1 MLLQGCDF
9 SETEEIILTTLGA
22 ACDASDTLTLLGLFA
37 ADRPV
42 SPDYD
47 RIVSTAQ
54 EHGIFSQT
62 ASINYLRRRLIRLL
76 LRDGILSQEGD
87 GFRFSQSRF
96 ESYFIAVHLAKSNLP
111 ARSFWKDVD
120 PFFVGIQA
128 LNYLASMWN
137 RDDSITDLTPLL
149 EAISERGDT
158 GIYIAANIL
167 SFTERCDSH
176 FVSRLLAELSYRTAR
191 SKSLLMHSKGP
202 DLLGGMARHWKEAR
216 KILERW
222 LCVPSWLLT
231 SDRIRAG
238 RALTENVDIEE
249 TIGSLIGL
257 INTPKISLED
267 RISTLVLLGDVLTQ
281 QLTKSQVRL
290 LRSQVLFSSK
300 GSLRE
305 DPSENNETLI
315 RDYILVLLSR
325 LPINKIYNL
334 VYRNPNACR
343 ILVLSTRLMDIC
355 KKVLKDSSSLDEKI
369 QAAAVLG
376 SIGFEEDETIALQKL
391 IQSEKLS
398 TDHMCGIARRL
409 LQLEHTELARSLL
422 MWAEENKGNKSAM
435 RIEDLEVQLQ
445 LLHLGEDSRIDP
457 MALALSEK
465 IPERFRCSCI
475 RYLLAH
481 DRRENA
487 VKCFHSL
494 PSESGSFGAIFKDR
508 IALSLLET

>member
-1 MLLQGCDF
+1 
-9 SETEEIILTTLGA
+9 
-22 ACDASDTLTLLGLFA
+22 
-37 ADRPV
+37 
-42 SPDYD
+42 
-47 RIVSTAQ
+47 
-54 EHGIFSQT
+54 
-62 ASINYLRRRLIRLL
+62 
-76 LRDGILSQEGD
+76 
-87 GFRFSQSRF
+87 
-96 ESYFIAVHLAKSNLP
+96 
-111 ARSFWKDVD
+111 
-120 PFFVGIQA
+120 
-128 LNYLASMWN
+128 
-137 RDDSITDLTPLL
+137 
-149 EAISERGDT
+149 
-158 GIYIAANIL
+158 
-167 SFTERCDSH
+167 
-176 FVSRLLAELSYRTAR
+176 
-191 SKSLLMHSKGP
+191 
-202 DLLGGMARHWKEAR
+202 
-216 KILERW
+216 
-222 LCVPSWLLT
+222 
-231 SDRIRAG
+231 
-238 RALTENVDIEE
+238 
-249 TIGSLIGL
+249 
-257 INTPKISLED
+257 
-267 RISTLVLLGDVLTQ
+267 
-281 QLTKSQVRL
+281 
-290 LRSQVLFSSK
+290 
-300 GSLRE
+300 
-305 DPSENNETLI
+305 
-315 RDYILVLLSR
+315 
-325 LPINKIYNL
+325 
-334 VYRNPNACR
+334 
-343 ILVLSTRLMDIC
+343 MDIC